1 MREGRETGKII
12 PNQINRMWGLAR
24 ACGTIGESRV
34 ESVLSYDGVRPA
46 LEETVLILKLRTSM
60 RANVLCAC
68 QKKDN

>member
-46 LEETVLILKLRTSM
+46 LEETVLILKLAAHLHARKRT
-60 RANVLCAC
+60 LCLP
-68 QKKDN
+68 KKR